1 MTRVIIFKRQNIN
14 NEVRF
19 DLLEIPR
26 AAVRKNIS
34 LKTLKGAIEAGTIE
48 PLNMKLTSDKKL
60 INKSKNDLQPTIDC
74 ILSEYNLEMLIDN
87 ICKVRCLNSRNRD
100 DIITIN
106 EHMRAIIW
114 LLALMFNQI
123 DNMLKMNRDHLLE
136 LGYTI
141 LNNTGEFE
149 KYDYKMYR

>member
-1 MTRVIIFKRQNIN
+1 MTRVIIFKRKSIN

-26 AAVRKNIS
+26 AAVRANIS
-34 LKTLKGAIEAGTIE
+34 LKALKGAIEAGTIE

-74 ILSEYNLEMLIDN
+74 ILSEYNLDMLVDN
-87 ICKVRCLNSRNRD
+87 ICKVKCLNRRNSD
-100 DIITIN
+100 DVITIK
-106 EHMRAIIW
+106 EHMRATIW

-123 DNMLKMNRDHLLE
+123 DNMLKMNRDHLLG

-149 KYDYKMYR
+149 KYDYKMYG